1 MKYFLYPTSLLFGI
15 LAFIKNFLYDIKLL
29 KAQKL
34 PCSVISVGNITSGGT
49 GKTPTVLYLCKI
61 LQQGGRENIGIIS
74 RGYGRGTK
82 GMFLVSKGDGPLA
95 SWESSGDEPFMM
107 AKKTRNIPIV
117 VDNDRYRGGEFL
129 HRHFNT
135 EIIIL
140 DDGFQ
145 HRSLYRNLNIVLI
158 NGDSS
163 PSDYQFLPFGF
174 LREPWSSL
182 KRADT
187 VIFTKSKPRQFLL
200 NKIKKADV
208 PYFHSYMKSFIS
220 FHSLSR
226 EKQLKNLTGEKV
238 VLLSGI
244 GDPKSLEKLI
254 RDYNCVIEGH
264 EVFRDHYSYK
274 KSDIFK
280 IINFSK
286 KKNVGYIITTEKD
299 WVKIE
304 PLKPNFHFIV
314 VKIEIDLIEKNSINK
329 LLKNYLVK
337 N

>member
-1 MKYFLYPTSLLFGI
+1 MKYFLYPASILYGI
-15 LAFIKNFLYDIKLL
+15 LAFIKNFFYDIKLL
-29 KAQKL
+29 KAQQL

-61 LQQGGRENIGIIS
+61 LQQGGRKNIGIIS

-117 VDNDRYRGGEFL
+117 VDNDRFRAGEFL

-182 KRADT
+182 KRAD
-187 VIFTKSKPRQFLL
+187 
-200 NKIKKADV
+200 
-208 PYFHSYMKSFIS
+208 
-220 FHSLSR
+220 
-226 EKQLKNLTGEKV
+226 
-238 VLLSGI
+238 
-244 GDPKSLEKLI
+244 
-254 RDYNCVIEGH
+254 
-264 EVFRDHYSYK
+264 
-274 KSDIFK
+274 
-280 IINFSK
+280 
-286 KKNVGYIITTEKD
+286 
-299 WVKIE
+299 
-304 PLKPNFHFIV
+304 
-314 VKIEIDLIEKNSINK
+314 
-329 LLKNYLVK
+329 
-337 N
+337 